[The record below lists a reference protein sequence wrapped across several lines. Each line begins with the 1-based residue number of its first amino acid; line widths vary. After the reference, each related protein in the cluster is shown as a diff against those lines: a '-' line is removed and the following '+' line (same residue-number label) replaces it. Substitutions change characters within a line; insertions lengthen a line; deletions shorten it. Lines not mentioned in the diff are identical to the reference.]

1 MTQDEYAGSTIEG
14 LKRVEARNEAQLWL
28 YDTPDL
34 EIALSTYVKDDGRGA
49 VVNCVPTGTSTPEDL
64 AKMSITKIREIF
76 DGLGIED
83 FDIKTED
90 SYNDALMQGLVDH
103 IDEVC
108 WEVEDVKVKD
118 SRRKFK
124 MKRVSGR
131 KSEDAD
137 FEGPKRKAR
146 KKKAAKKKAV
156 KKKAVKKKGS

>member
-1 MTQDEYAGSTIEG
+1 LDEYAGSTIEG
-14 LKRVEARNEAQLWL
+14 LKRVEARNQAQLWL

-34 EIALSTYVKDDGRGA
+34 EIALSTYVNRHGIGV
-49 VVNCVPTGTSTPEDL
+49 VVNCVPTGVSTGEESC
-64 AKMSITKIREIF
+64 KISITKIREIF
-76 DGLGIED
+76 DGLGVED
-83 FDIKTED
+83 FDIKTQD
-90 SYNDALMQGLVDH
+90 VYNDSLMQAMIDH

-108 WEVEDVKVKD
+108 WEVDGVKKKETT
-118 SRRKFK
+118 RKYK

-156 KKKAVKKKGS
+156 KKKAAKKKGS